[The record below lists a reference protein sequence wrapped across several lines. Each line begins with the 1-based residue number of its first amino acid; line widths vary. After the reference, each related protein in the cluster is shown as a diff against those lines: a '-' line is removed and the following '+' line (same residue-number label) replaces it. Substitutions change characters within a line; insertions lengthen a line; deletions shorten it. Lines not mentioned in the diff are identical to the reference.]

1 MKTLNILLIAILLMT
16 FSQISAQDKTK
27 SDKDQEQELQQAI
40 KEQKRALNEQRKAQE
55 QAQKEIEKAQQDQ
68 EESQKD
74 LQENLNNL
82 DVLKEYNFDVQSDDN
97 GNVRVYSRR
106 GGNHIMVP
114 QPPDAPFAPGDFYF
128 NRFGDDSERT
138 TWDFSK
144 SVKETSFKRDYTFDV
159 EKTVKT
165 VVMSVNGDCKAG
177 EINIK
182 IITPNGK
189 TFSDIV
195 IDEFGNL
202 NWRKS
207 FNISDTENQDKTGDW
222 TFKISSNKATGHFR
236 ISLQTF

>member
-1 MKTLNILLIAILLMT
+1 MKTLNILLIAIFLMT
-16 FSQISAQDKTK
+16 FSRISAQDQPK
-27 SDKDQEQELQQAI
+27 SDKEQEQELQQAI
-40 KEQKRALNEQRKAQE
+40 REQKRAMNEQRKAQE
-55 QAQKEIEKAQQDQ
+55 QAQKEIQQDQ
-68 EESQKD
+68 QQSQKD

-82 DVLKEYNFDVQSDDN
+82 DVLKEYNFDIQSDDN
-97 GNVRVYSRR
+97 GNVRVFRGR
-106 GGNHIMVP
+106 GGNHNMVP
-114 QPPDAPFAPGDFYF
+114 LPPDVPNFYF
-128 NRFGDDSERT
+128 NRFGDDAERT
-138 TWDFSK
+138 SWDFSK
-144 SVKETSFKRDYTFDV
+144 SVKENSFKRDYTFDV

-177 EINIK
+177 EISIK
-182 IITPNGK
+182 IVTPNGK

-222 TFKISSNKATGHFR
+222 TFKINSNKATGHFR